1 MNQGKGIVPRLI
13 VTLMLFLAARDSMI
27 VVAQQEPQR
36 ILKESS
42 APDSIDSTELF
53 RESHALIFG
62 VSDYNNGLKPLPG
75 VKNDVAAV
83 SEVLQ
88 KQGFTIKIVMNPT
101 QPKFAEE
108 IRLFIS
114 QHGLK
119 ENNRLL
125 VYYAG
130 HGHTIESPTGAQGY
144 LVPVDA
150 PHPDRDEPGF
160 INSAI
165 SFDEIQVYS
174 RRIRSKYALFVFDS
188 CFSGSLFDVRGNA
201 GLPPPIAS
209 IAGLPIRQFIASG
222 SAKQAVPDKSIFCR
236 QFVEALNGA
245 ADIPPQDGYIT
256 GTELGY
262 YLHRTVTTYTA
273 NAGGKPM
280 QTPQYG
286 KLRDPD
292 YDKGE
297 FIFIS
302 PGYDRS
308 KTIANSIPAP
318 APSSIPRTPD
328 VKPVSEPTRTTF
340 PFSASSEWSDSGLRV
355 QRNQQ
360 VEIII
365 TFSGVRLGKLGDA
378 SPEGVMAQDD
388 KRPLKSCPT
397 GAAIARIGGG
407 SELICVR
414 SSTKFTATG
423 DGVIQFSLN
432 EQNLKDNFGTVLAK
446 VIIYP

>member
-1 MNQGKGIVPRLI
+1 MVKSLI
-13 VTLMLFLAARDSMI
+13 VTLLLFWAAGGSPMVGAQAPAQRD
-27 VVAQQEPQR
+27 
-36 ILKESS
+36 LKKTS
-42 APDSIDSTELF
+42 APESVKSDELF
-53 RESHALIFG
+53 SESHALIFG

-83 SEVLQ
+83 SQALHQ
-88 KQGFTIKIVMNPT
+88 QGFTVKIVMNPT

-222 SAKQAVPDKSIFCR
+222 SAKQTVPDKSIFCR

-256 GTELGY
+256 GTELGF

-273 NAGGKPM
+273 NASGKPM

-297 FIFIS
+297 FIFIL
-302 PGYDRS
+302 PGFDRS
-308 KTIANSIPAP
+308 KISANPLPAP
-318 APSSIPRTPD
+318 APAAITSSPD
-328 VKPVSEPTRTTF
+328 VKSVSEPTRTTF
-340 PFSASSEWSDSGLRV
+340 PFSANSEWSDSGLRV

-360 VEIII
+360 VEITI
-365 TFSGVRLGKLGDA
+365 TYSGVRLGKFGDA
-378 SPEGVMAQDD
+378 SPEGVTGQDD

-397 GAAIARIGGG
+397 GATIVRIGGA
-407 SELICVR
+407 SELICAR
-414 SSTKFTATG
+414 RSTKFTAPQ
-423 DGVIQFSLN
+423 DGVLQFSLN

-446 VIIYP
+446 VIIYQ